1 MGERENTLKNVA
13 SKAAIA
19 SYDKFAAGGGASYVK
34 DAEGRNNHAVIK
46 SLTDR
51 FYGILDNEFP
61 AEDWNPK
68 TSIAL
73 TKATEGAGA
82 LALARRML
90 DGETALGEKA
100 EFAAFSPLFEP
111 ADGKKDWYK
120 MDRSEMTKQ
129 MLDLGYDPNNPAE
142 VKKFYERLSRH
153 NSNYLKGKA
162 VREYN
167 ESAAGKAT
175 GLFLPT
181 MHGEAIRQA
190 YSDEP
195 VDKGKLWGA
204 YFTDAGTAAA
214 MGGAA
219 RIPNWVGSVLATGG
233 AEAVRQA
240 IAAKEFDQNPD
251 AAAVPESM
259 LSMGLLPFSV
269 RAITNGMSRK
279 AADSG
284 ARTFFTE
291 LRKGALGYSSP
302 WEDERNMIVK
312 QIMDTRKKGKPSF
325 KNPNRP
331 TQAETGAQKEWD
343 EATDILNTL
352 GFGSTSRL
360 NYTDLGPVIKYSPAR
375 RWQEQQMVKDLN
387 APGTKSYSVMQML
400 GEPGNEGVIPTSHW
414 PNREILVPANGK
426 EADNIV
432 KKYLEKVIADKET
445 YDVYR
450 PQSIDDFRFER
461 ALSKMDDA
469 SAAKARKER
478 IAAGEDPE
486 KIAEVDKKYSEF
498 KKGDDAEYMRILN
511 NAEDREQNLAKYFPE
526 TMKALR
532 SGADISKPRLMDR
545 LARNIGAS
553 SGPMIGTIE
562 ASTHSPLVTG
572 IQQTL
577 SGGFRD
583 YAKDRQELYKKADWY
598 KKLLKQNPQMAKA
611 LDAAMKRKED

>member
-1 MGERENTLKNVA
+1 MGERENTLKKVA
-13 SKAAIA
+13 TNAAIA
-19 SYDKFAAGGGASYVK
+19 SYDKFAAGGGASYIK
-34 DAEGRNNHAVIK
+34 GAEGRNNYAVIN
-46 SLTDR
+46 SLTKR
-51 FYGILDNEFP
+51 FYDILDKEFP

-82 LALARRML
+82 LSLARRML
-90 DGETALGEKA
+90 DGETTLGEKT

-111 ADGKKDWYK
+111 AEGKKDWYK
-120 MDRSEMTKQ
+120 MDRSEITKQ
-129 MLDLGYDPNNPAE
+129 MQDLGYDPTNPAE
-142 VKKFYERLSRH
+142 VKKFYERLSKH

-162 VREYN
+162 VREFN
-167 ESAAGKAT
+167 ESGAGKVT

-181 MHGEAIRQA
+181 AHGEAIRQA

-195 VDKGKLWGA
+195 IDEGKLWEA
-204 YFTDAGTAAA
+204 YATDAGVAAA

-219 RIPNWVGSVLATGG
+219 RIPNWIGSVAATGAAEG
-233 AEAVRQA
+233 ARQA
-240 IAAKEFDQNPD
+240 IAAKKFDQEPNL
-251 AAAVPESM
+251 AAVPESM

-269 RAITNGMSRK
+269 RAVTNGMSRK

-331 TQAETGAQKEWD
+331 TQVETGAQREWD

-360 NYTDLGPVIKYSPAR
+360 NYTDLGPVVNYNPVR
-375 RWQEQQMVKDLN
+375 RVQEQIRAQDLN
-387 APGTKSYSVMQML
+387 VPGTKTYSVMQIL
-400 GEPGNEGVIPTSHW
+400 GEPGNEGIIPTSHW
-414 PNREILVPANGK
+414 PNREILVTAQGK

-432 KKYLEKVIADKET
+432 KKYLEGVIANKEN

-461 ALSKMDDA
+461 ALSKMKEADA
-469 SAAKARKER
+469 VKARKELA
-478 IAAGEDPE
+478 AAGEDPE
-486 KIAEVDKKYSEF
+486 KINAVYKKYSEF

-511 NAEDREQNLAKYFPE
+511 SADDREQNLIKYFPE

-532 SGADISKPRLMDR
+532 SGADISKPRLVDR

-553 SGPMIGTIE
+553 MGPAVGTYE
-562 ASTHSPLVTG
+562 AATHSPIITG
-572 IQQTL
+572 MQQL
-577 SGGFRD
+577 LEGGFRD
-583 YAKDRQELYKKADWY
+583 YAKDRQDMYKKADWY
-598 KKLLKQNPQMAKA
+598 KQLLKKNPQMAKA